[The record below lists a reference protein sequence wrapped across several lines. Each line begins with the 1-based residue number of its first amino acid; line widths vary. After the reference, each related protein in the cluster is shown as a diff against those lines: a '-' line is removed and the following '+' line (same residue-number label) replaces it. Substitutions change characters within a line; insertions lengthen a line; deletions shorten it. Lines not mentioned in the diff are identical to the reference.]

1 MGQAGEYISY
11 IHISGRYTSERVLKA
26 LLYSGSEQSQQ
37 IDLTVVCWNAGK
49 VPLEMNQK
57 TEEEKAEQEVDY
69 EEAETEE
76 LYECPT

>member
-1 MGQAGEYISY
+1 MGQAGAPPHNIHRGETPADEYLKLCF
-11 IHISGRYTSERVLKA
+11 TRV
-26 LLYSGSEQSQQ
+26 QSQQ

-57 TEEEKAEQEVDY
+57 TEEEA
-69 EEAETEE
+69 EEAEEEAEAEE

>member
-1 MGQAGEYISY
+1 MLIIMIYGPSWGTTHNKHRGETPAGEYSKLCF
-11 IHISGRYTSERVLKA
+11 TRV
-26 LLYSGSEQSQQ
+26 QSQQ

-57 TEEEKAEQEVDY
+57 TEEEA
-69 EEAETEE
+69 EEAEEEAEAEE